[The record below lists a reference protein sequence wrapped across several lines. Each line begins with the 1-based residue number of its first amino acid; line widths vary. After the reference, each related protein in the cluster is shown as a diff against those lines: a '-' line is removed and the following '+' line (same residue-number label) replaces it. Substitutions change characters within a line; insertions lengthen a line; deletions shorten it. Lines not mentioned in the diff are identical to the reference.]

1 MRKNKC
7 ITTCLKDLVDHV
19 FGKIIDVDIRP
30 IKSKLKKEKDI
41 VFKYCHKDNPG
52 MFMKRSNNMY
62 RVTKYGLYIKVLST
76 DNMEYEFM
84 LQISDGVTGSDGRI
98 LRIVHS
104 DKGCCIPFILH
115 SLGVDSLNKL
125 FGLNVGIYSV
135 KKSPERIVSIKF
147 RAESGQFIQHG
158 WISPD
163 YFDVLNRNKE
173 PDIKLTT
180 NGLNDQL
187 EMDKKEE

>member
-1 MRKNKC
+1 
-7 ITTCLKDLVDHV
+7 
-19 FGKIIDVDIRP
+19 
-30 IKSKLKKEKDI
+30 
-41 VFKYCHKDNPG
+41 
-52 MFMKRSNNMY
+52 MKRSNNMY

-115 SLGVDSLNKL
+115 ALGVDSLNKL

-135 KKSPERIVSIKF
+135 KKSSERIVSIKF
-147 RAESGQFIQHG
+147 RAESGQFIQHE

-163 YFDVLNRNKE
+163 YFDVLKRNEE
-173 PDIKLTT
+173 PDIKLAKVPLV
-180 NGLNDQL
+180 NSL
-187 EMDKKEE
+187 ERDTKEERIDDNGK